1 MFWSSKKRVDDQIAR
16 LDAKL
21 VAAFDKVKRDN
32 AAVYQWLNFFY
43 DEANKQKA
51 VNSHQQEA
59 ISELKSRLKEMPQPL
74 SRTEIKEMVDSFY
87 DHETLMERVQHISDK
102 LDKIEESKQKTPARR
117 IVQQPAVRPVSAFR
131 EKMVKKIARN
141 SKDYIK
147 SMVLSMIR
155 KYGRISAMALRE
167 MIVDEQVLCS
177 KSSFYRLLE
186 EIEQEEGITS
196 ISSGREKVYVSELSK
211 HARK

>member
-1 MFWSSKKRVDDQIAR
+1 MDDQIAR

-32 AAVYQWLNFFY
+32 DAIYQWLNFFY
-43 DEANKQKA
+43 DEASKQKA

-59 ISELKSRLKEMPQPL
+59 IGELKSRLKEMPQPL

-102 LDKIEESKQKTPARR
+102 LDKIEESRQKAPARHM
-117 IVQQPAVRPVSAFR
+117 IQQAPAIRPVSAFR
-131 EKMVKKIARN
+131 EKMVKKNARN

-147 SMVLSMIR
+147 SMVISMIR

-196 ISSGREKVYVSELSK
+196 ISSGREKVYVAELSK